1 MIAKM
6 VSRAARLSLCATAPA
21 RTAQITAPMSADHGA
36 PISASDSKNTAGA
49 GNAGRDAGRDEGRD
63 ERTESH
69 FRGIAICGG
78 HARERP

>member
-36 PISASDSKNTAGA
+36 PFSASDSKNTAEA
-49 GNAGRDAGRDEGRD
+49 GNAGRDAGRD